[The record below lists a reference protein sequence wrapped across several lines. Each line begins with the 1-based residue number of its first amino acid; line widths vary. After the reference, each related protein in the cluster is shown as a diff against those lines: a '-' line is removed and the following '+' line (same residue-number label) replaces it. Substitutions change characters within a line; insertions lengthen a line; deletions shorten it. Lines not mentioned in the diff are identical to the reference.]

1 MPIKQDTT
9 PTRRFGRSFGQVE
22 LPNLVQLQTK
32 SYERF
37 LQADVPQSRREE
49 FGLQSLINEIF
60 SIYSY
65 DQTMSL
71 EFLSYELGEPRYTPD
86 ECRGLKLTY
95 GAPLVVKMRLNR
107 DGESIDEDV
116 YLGELPLMIGGGE
129 FIINGAERVI
139 VNQLHRSP
147 GVDFGF
153 DLSPDNRKMHSCWV
167 IPERGSWIEFAVTKK
182 DTLSI
187 RIDQSGKFSAMTFFR
202 AMSP

>member
-1 MPIKQDTT
+1 MALTQDATPI
-9 PTRRFGRSFGQVE
+9 RRFGRSIGQVE
-22 LPNLVQLQTK
+22 LPNLVQLQTE
-32 SYERF
+32 SYSRF
-37 LQADVPQSRREE
+37 LQSDVPQSRRED

-60 SIYSY
+60 PIYSY
-65 DQTMSL
+65 DQTMGL

-86 ECRGLKLTY
+86 ECRALKLTY

-107 DGESIDEDV
+107 DGQSVDEDV

-153 DLSPDNRKMHSCWV
+153 DLSPDNRKMHTCWV
-167 IPERGSWIEFAVTKK
+167 IPERGS
-182 DTLSI
+182 
-187 RIDQSGKFSAMTFFR
+187 
-202 AMSP
+202 